1 MINFALV
8 KANHALWTMKLSAF
22 LNNSAASLPETS
34 LTSHQQCKLGQWLY
48 KTGLSEYGHFSEIHA
63 LEKVHCH
70 LHESA
75 RHIIELKQAN
85 HLSEA
90 QRELVQMQQISHE
103 IMTLLDRLERKLPN
117 C

>member
-22 LNNSAASLPETS
+22 LYDSTASLPETS

-48 KTGLSEYGHFSEIHA
+48 GTGLSEYGHLSEIHS
-63 LEKVHCH
+63 LEKVHRK

-75 RHIIELKQAN
+75 SHIIELKQAH
-85 HLSEA
+85 HLPEA
-90 QRELVQMQQISHE
+90 QRELVQMQQVSHE
-103 IMTLLDRLERKLPN
+103 IVKLLDRLERKL
-117 C
+117 